1 MRLRSCWFTG
11 PTSSG
16 VGHHQAP
23 QPGEVDVLLLD
34 AEGAVPLS
42 PLVQNL
48 AQAQRI
54 IGEFVARWNAEW
66 LTERLGHRTP
76 AASDQAKRERNCR

>member
-1 MRLRSCWFTG
+1 
-11 PTSSG
+11 
-16 VGHHQAP
+16 
-23 QPGEVDVLLLD
+23 
-34 AEGAVPLS
+34 
-42 PLVQNL
+42 LVQNL